1 MQGPGPSPRP
11 ARSRRVDLRT
21 TVLPNSV
28 PPILHPM
35 SRPVFLI
42 SVALL
47 FACAP
52 FLAHAQ
58 SSRGTV
64 EGTVTDTDGAPV
76 AGVQVVDPSLQRGT
90 TTGADGQYTL
100 SGLPTGA
107 HTLEFRFVGYQT
119 AIREVTVTAGGQTT
133 LNVSLKER
141 VLETDGVTVTGTA
154 RARSTLTTPQNV
166 DVLGTEDLD
175 INRSASL
182 GDVLSENVAGVSSIQ
197 TGSQAGKPVLRG
209 LSGNRIRVLKDGI
222 GQEYYQFGVRHFP
235 TTSSNEAERIEVVRG
250 PSSIQ
255 YGSDAL
261 GGAINVITKNA
272 PTADLGESRFGGKFR
287 SQYFTNN
294 NERAVG
300 LDLQGAQGNVGVRA
314 GVERRVSGNYTA
326 PEAPTFF
333 ETQQGGTFG
342 DPKYTGEIPFTNFE
356 QWTGYAQVGT
366 QGDFGSVQVYGDY
379 WVNRHNFLLPTG
391 GPDGSDTNPPD
402 GLGQNLEHGNLVA
415 KGTLVADGFVIRP
428 RLSFQTSIRQ
438 SGNGSGTQT
447 LGVIEDNGGYG
458 GFDYPLDL
466 KTDIYTGRLEVVHPA
481 IGSVSGTLGAEVQL
495 QDANTRGPAELQ
507 PTADTWN
514 VGLFVF
520 EEIDLAPWT
529 LNAGLRGDYRTIDAE
544 PNDRTSDPDALQN
557 EYWTLSGALGANVQV
572 ADGVALATNLSSGF
586 RAPSVFEL
594 YANGVHGGVA
604 AFQRGNP
611 DLNPERAYS
620 ADASVR
626 VRRDRVTAE
635 VTGYVNVINNYVYLR
650 NTGTTQ
656 PNGPLLIYEAD
667 QTDAVIPGVEARVET
682 QLRPWLHVGGQLA
695 VLGGTGDGL
704 GTDGADGE
712 LPLLPANNVKG
723 FVHLTPEGPGPLRS
737 PRVEVD
743 LKHGLDKDAAGRFEP
758 FSQFDDLD
766 TAGPNPPFGTAST
779 KAYTTVDVSAESRFA
794 LGLGV
799 DPSLRLAVRNVFDT
813 TYRDFLDTYKGYALS
828 PGRDLRVSLSVPF

>member
-1 MQGPGPSPRP
+1 
-11 ARSRRVDLRT
+11 
-21 TVLPNSV
+21 
-28 PPILHPM
+28 M
-35 SRPVFLI
+35 SRSLPLVSIVFLFTLFP
-42 SVALL
+42 LL
-47 FACAP
+47 T
-52 FLAHAQ
+52 HAQ

-64 EGTVTDTDGAPV
+64 SGTVTDADGAPL
-76 AGVQVVDPSLQRGT
+76 AGAQIVDPSLQRGT
-90 TTGADGQYTL
+90 TTGPDGQFAL
-100 SGLPTGA
+100 DGLPTGA
-107 HTLEFRFVGYQT
+107 HTLEIRFVGYQT
-119 AIREVTVTAGGQTT
+119 AVREVTVEASETVT
-133 LNVSLKER
+133 LDVTLKER

-166 DVLGTEDLD
+166 NVLGADDLD

-182 GDVLSENVAGVSSIQ
+182 GDLLSENVAGVSSIQ

-272 PTADLGESRFGGKFR
+272 PTADLGDSRFGGKFR

-300 LDLQGAQGNVGVRA
+300 LDLQGARGNVGVRA
-314 GVERRVSGNYTA
+314 GLERRIADNYTA
-326 PEAPTFF
+326 PDEPTFF
-333 ETQQGGTFG
+333 DTQQGGTFG
-342 DPKYTGEIPFTNFE
+342 DPKYTGEVPFTNFE
-356 QWTGYAQVGT
+356 QWNGYAQVGT
-366 QGDFGSVQVYGDY
+366 QGDFGTVQVYGDY
-379 WVNRHNFLLPTG
+379 WINRHNFLLPTG
-391 GPDGSDTNPPD
+391 GPKGNDNNPPD

-415 KGTLVADGFVIRP
+415 KGNLVADGFIIRP

-438 SGNGSGTQT
+438 SGNGGGEQT
-447 LGVIEDNGGYG
+447 LDFIDENGGFG
-458 GFDYPLDL
+458 DFDYPLDL
-466 KTDIYTGRLEVVHPA
+466 KTDIYTGRLEVAHPK

-520 EEIDLAPWT
+520 EEIDLDPWT

-544 PNDRTSDPDALQN
+544 PNDRTTDPDLLKN
-557 EYWTLSGALGANVQV
+557 EYWVLSGALGANVQV
-572 ADGVALATNLSSGF
+572 ADGVALAANLSSGF

-594 YANGVHGGVA
+594 YASGVHGGVA
-604 AFQRGNP
+604 AFQVGDP
-611 DLNPERAYS
+611 DLEPERAYS
-620 ADASVR
+620 ADVSVR

-635 VTGYVNVINNYVYLR
+635 VTGYVNAINEYIYLA
-650 NTGTTQ
+650 NTGESA
-656 PNGPLLIYEAD
+656 PNGLPIFEAD
-667 QTDAVIPGVEARVET
+667 QTDAVIPGIEAKVET
-682 QLRPWLHVGGQLA
+682 QLRSWLHVGGQA
-695 VLGGTGDGL
+695 AILGGTGDGL
-704 GTDGADGE
+704 GDDGGDGD
-712 LPLLPANNVKG
+712 LPLLPADNLKG
-723 FVHLTPEGPGPLRS
+723 FVHLTPADRGPLRS
-737 PRVEVD
+737 PRIELD
-743 LKHGLDKDAAGRFEP
+743 LKHGFDKDAAGRFEP
-758 FSQFDDLD
+758 FSQFDGDF
-766 TAGPNPPFGTAST
+766 GPPFGTAST
-779 KAYTTVDVSAESRFA
+779 KAYTTVDASVESRFA

-799 DPSLRLAVRNVFDT
+799 EPSLRVGVRNVFDT

-828 PGRDLRVSLSVPF
+828 PGRDVRVSLSVPF